1 MEENEVGY
9 LIVNVRTARGA
20 IPLEGAMVTVSRPDP
35 DTQESQII
43 SVMYTD
49 RSGATEKLALPAPP
63 KSLSGV
69 PGNQNVYSVY
79 NIESVKE
86 GYFTLTNIFVP
97 IFSGIV
103 SIQPVEMIPYTTYE
117 TPTDEIFI
125 DERNDNQL

>member
-20 IPLEGAMVTVSRPDP
+20 IPIEGAKVTVSRPNP

-43 SVMYTD
+43 SVMYTNQG
-49 RSGATEKLALPAPP
+49 GATEKLALPAPP
-63 KSLSGV
+63 KNLSGV

-86 GYFTLTNIFVP
+86 GYFTVTNIFVP
-97 IFSGIV
+97 IFSGV
-103 SIQPVEMIPYTTYE
+103 TSIQPVEMIPYTKYE

-125 DERNDNQL
+125 DERNENQL